1 MKINNC
7 AIYIRKSSEKG
18 LEQDFNSL
26 HNQEDSCK
34 AYILSQAYN
43 GWQHYHTYEDGGLS
57 GGSMKR
63 PALQALLKDMEN
75 GVIQTV
81 VVYKVDRLSRSI
93 IDFYH
98 MMQTFDKHEC
108 SFVSI
113 TQSFDTSNSMGKL
126 TLNMLLSFAQF
137 EREVSSER
145 IRDKMQASKAKGLW
159 MGGPCP
165 LGYTLEDKKL
175 QSHPQEAEL
184 VRQIFTQYLKLESVH
199 TLRQWLKDEGYQ
211 GKRGVA
217 FSLSGLHRLLSNRL
231 YTGKI
236 VHKRL
241 GKIYDGQHEAI
252 ISDELFEA
260 VQTQLSQRF
269 KHNEAR
275 KAYTCQENL
284 LKGIFYTETGEC
296 FKYSNAKKHQKRFN
310 YYYVKGTC
318 LPAEQIEAQVL
329 QALAFLDLSEDAL
342 RSSLSQVI
350 YRKADHLAELEMH
363 LTLNDSLGHL
373 KLPPHAVLS
382 MDQKTL
388 ILSTR
393 LLINNQAQTTLRGTQ
408 NKSIL
413 SIHEMNE
420 QVIQGLSLAWHYRTL
435 WKQGLSVQD
444 IAKQESTGKR
454 QIQKYLALTL
464 LSPRIIEAILNYQN
478 PQHFTLTQLITLAE
492 STPDFDPQALAY
504 FGM

>member
-26 HNQEDSCK
+26 HNQEEACK

-165 LGYTLEDKKL
+165 LGYTLKDKKL
-175 QSHPQEAEL
+175 QIHPQEAGL

-199 TLRQWLKDEGYQ
+199 TLKQWLKDEGYQ
-211 GKRGVA
+211 GKRGGA
-217 FSLSGLHRLLSNRL
+217 FSLSGLHRL
-231 YTGKI
+231 YTGKT

-252 ISDELFEA
+252 ISDDLFEA
-260 VQTQLSQRF
+260 VQLKLSQRF
-269 KHNEAR
+269 KEKESR
-275 KAYTCQENL
+275 KAYTFQENL
-284 LKGIFYTETGEC
+284 LKGIFYTESGEG
-296 FKYSNAKKHQKRFN
+296 FKYSNAKKQQKRFN
-310 YYYVKGTC
+310 YYYVKGCC
-318 LPAEQIEAQVL
+318 LPAEQIDAQVI
-329 QALAFLDLSEDAL
+329 QALAFLELPQDAL
-342 RSSLSQVI
+342 PSSLSKVI
-350 YRKADHLAELEMH
+350 YTKEKDLAKLDIH
-363 LTLNDSLGHL
+363 LTLDDSLGQL

-388 ILSTR
+388 ILCTR
-393 LLINNQAQTTLRGTQ
+393 LLINNQAQTTLRGTPT
-408 NKSIL
+408 KSIL

-420 QVIQGLSLAWHYRTL
+420 QVIQGISLAWHYRSL
-435 WKQGLSVQD
+435 WRQGVSVED
-444 IAKQESTGKR
+444 IAKGESTGKR
-454 QIQKYLALTL
+454 KIQKYLALTL
-464 LSPRIIEAILNYQN
+464 LSPPIIEAILNYQN
-478 PQHFTLTQLITLAE
+478 PHNFTLTQLITLAE
-492 STPDFDPQALAY
+492 QTPDFDQQALAY
-504 FGM
+504 FGA